1 MTGMQR
7 GPEWARHPRKIIS
20 MEDSVTK
27 LSPLTR
33 WSSAA
38 GLRQCAVDAGD
49 HQPEDD
55 MPDESGQKAGQAQ

>member
-7 GPEWARHPRKIIS
+7 GPE
-20 MEDSVTK
+20 DSA
-27 LSPLTR
+27 SPHGYEQAGQRTPASLLTL
-33 WSSAA
+33 WSPAA

-49 HQPEDD
+49 HEPEDD